1 MSSKNNGVSLSDSY
15 PANSILE
22 LTLSPNGEV
31 VKGLVYCTDEISN
44 SIVIKKSLEYTTL
57 ASEYRIIN
65 ASSVKTKKII
75 AAEAPK
81 SKVDEEGKPILGNDG
96 SDVMEVF
103 LPLPNVSKKNI
114 EEREKRALYLA
125 QEGMKHINQKATPE
139 GQQVFDRLLKA
150 CNEVKWAGE
159 SIIVLGNIKVDP
171 PYKSENCLLLKSG
184 GVKHEGSLDRVKRIV
199 GA

>member
-1 MSSKNNGVSLSDSY
+1 MSSKNPNRVSLSDSY

-81 SKVDEEGKPILGNDG
+81 SKVDEVGKPILGNDG

-125 QEGMKHINQKATPE
+125 EEGMKHINQKVSQPGCYNFVE
-139 GQQVFDRLLKA
+139 
-150 CNEVKWAGE
+150 
-159 SIIVLGNIKVDP
+159 
-171 PYKSENCLLLKSG
+171 LLLQNAC
-184 GVKHEGSLDRVKRIV
+184 L
-199 GA
+199 